1 MSTNREVAGFQPQQR
16 VTFPQTFSLDGAW
29 QLVPI
34 DTFRQGFYPLEDAA
48 WLDQELPAHWQ
59 QHPLLEHYAGKVVYR
74 KCFPLQG
81 LRTEEQGLSLDTAIP
96 ASQSSV
102 LSPRYWLRLNG
113 IFYWSHPYF
122 NGVDLGR
129 HEGYF
134 APQEHEVTSWLAAD
148 NTLLVEVECPE
159 EHNKFGKRM
168 ITGVFSHWDCLDPA
182 TNPGG
187 IWLPV
192 ELIATGP
199 TRIKMV
205 RLRTKVLGAAAAE
218 LSFRATLDT
227 AEASDVTLRWTLA
240 PKNFAGE
247 VQVIEQHRALAAGV
261 QEIAGLLEVRDP
273 QPWWSH
279 DLGHPN
285 CYTVTLEVVHGGE
298 VSDAYAS
305 TFGLRRFEMRNWIA
319 YLNGKRLFLRGSNY
333 APGDTRIATMT
344 PERCAQDLQL
354 AQACNMNMLRV
365 HAHVEHPAFYEAADL
380 AGVLL
385 WQDFPLQW
393 LYRREILPEAQR
405 QTRQMI
411 ELLGNHPAVAIWCMH
426 NEALY
431 TADTTDERLIT
442 FLRIYFSV
450 FIWNWNRDVLDTRL
464 KQIAQAADGTR
475 PVVRS
480 SGEYAVPFIRR
491 GTDTHFYFGWYRKIY
506 GVLRSLDSVIRRF
519 PKNIR
524 FVTEFGAQ
532 SFPNLES
539 CVKFMDADIAIID
552 WQRLAERHHFQPN
565 MLGYWL
571 DWRVTQSL
579 EELIRITQD
588 YQIAINRYYIDRLR
602 YHKYRPTGGMLAFM
616 FNDSNPAIQWSIVD
630 YWRVPKRSYDAMRVA
645 LSPQYVFTLLERD
658 DYPVGKPIVLPI
670 YIVNDAQR
678 NVPVELFARLHDD
691 TGAELARIERALT
704 FPADC
709 MALEIDRLRLT
720 PDRSGVYR
728 LLLSCQA
735 EGGEMVEQGYD
746 IVVVTSQR

>member
-1 MSTNREVAGFQPQQR
+1 MTLP
-16 VTFPQTFSLDGAW
+16 TTITLDGRW
-29 QLVPI
+29 QLLPI

-59 QHPLLEHYAGKVVYR
+59 QHALLERYAGKVVYR
-74 KCFPLQG
+74 KRFPLPFERSNVQTFER
-81 LRTEEQGLSLDTAIP
+81 L
-96 ASQSSV
+96 
-102 LSPRYWLRLNG
+102 RYWLRLNG
-113 IFYWSHPYF
+113 IFYWSQPYF

-134 APQEHEVTSWLAAD
+134 IPQEHEVTPWLADD
-148 NTLLVEVECPE
+148 NTLLIEVECPE
-159 EHNKFGKRM
+159 EHDKFGKRM

-187 IWLPV
+187 IWLPI

-199 TRIKMV
+199 TRIKKV
-205 RLRTKVLGAAAAE
+205 LLQTTVLGAAAAE
-218 LSFRATLDT
+218 LRFRATLDT
-227 AEASDVTLRWTLA
+227 AEASDVTLRWALA

-247 VQVIEQHRALAAGV
+247 VQVIEQRRALAAGA

-273 QPWWSH
+273 QPWWTH

-285 CYTVTLEVVHGGE
+285 CYTITLEVLHSDQ
-298 VSDAYAS
+298 VSDAQAV

-319 YLNGKRLFLRGSNY
+319 YLNGNRLFLKGSNY

-365 HAHVEHPAFYEAADL
+365 HAHVDHPAFYEAADL
-380 AGVLL
+380 AGILL

-393 LYRREILPEAQR
+393 FYRREILPEAQR
-405 QTRQMI
+405 QAHEMI

-431 TADTTDERLIT
+431 AADTTDERFMTL
-442 FLRIYFSV
+442 LRMYFSV
-450 FIWNWNRDVLDTRL
+450 FVWNWNRDGLDTKL
-464 KQIAQAADGTR
+464 EQIAQVADETR

-480 SGEYAVPFIRR
+480 SGEYAVPLVRP
-491 GTDTHFYFGWYRKIY
+491 GTDTHFYFGWYRKLY
-506 GVLRSLDSVIRRF
+506 GPLRSWDPVIRRF
-519 PKNIR
+519 PNNIR

-539 CVKFMDADIAIID
+539 CIKFMDADITKID
-552 WQRLAERHHFQPN
+552 WQRLAERHHFQPDI
-565 MLGYWL
+565 LSYWL
-571 DWRVTQSL
+571 DWRAAQSL

-602 YHKYRPTGGMLAFM
+602 YHKYRPTGGMLPFM

-630 YWRVPKRSYDAMRVA
+630 YWRVPKRSYAAMRLA
-645 LSPQYVFTLLERD
+645 LSPQYMFTLLERD
-658 DYPVGKPIVLPI
+658 EYPVGQPIDLPI
-670 YIVNDAQR
+670 HIVNDSQQNA
-678 NVPVELFARLHDD
+678 PAEITARLYDD
-691 TGAELARIERALT
+691 AGTELARIERALT

-709 MALEIDRLRLT
+709 MALELDRLRLT
-720 PDRSGVYR
+720 PERPGVYR
-728 LLLSCQA
+728 LVLSWCV
-735 EGGEMVEQGYD
+735 EEGEMLEHRYD
-746 IVVVTSQR
+746 IIVVAS

>member
-1 MSTNREVAGFQPQQR
+1 M
-16 VTFPQTFSLDGAW
+16 TFPQTFSLDGAW
-29 QLVPI
+29 QLLPI
-34 DTFRQGFYPLEDAA
+34 DTFRQGFYPLEDGA

-74 KCFPLQG
+74 KRFPV
-81 LRTEEQGLSLDTAIP
+81 SVAP
-96 ASQSSV
+96 SPSSV
-102 LSPRYWLRLNG
+102 VDHNPAQTTDNGQRTTDATRWWLRLNG
-113 IFYWSHPYF
+113 IFYWSQPYF

-148 NTLLVEVECPE
+148 NTLLVEVECPD
-159 EHNKFGKRM
+159 EHDKFGKRM

-187 IWLPV
+187 IWLPI

-199 TRIKMV
+199 TRIKAV
-205 RLRTKVLGAAAAE
+205 QLQTKVLGVAAAE
-218 LSFRATLDT
+218 LGFRATLDT
-227 AEASDVTLRWTLA
+227 ATASDVTLRWTLA

-247 VQVIEQHRALAAGV
+247 VQVIEQRRALAAGP
-261 QEIAGLLEVRDP
+261 QEIAGLLDLRDP
-273 QPWWSH
+273 QPWWTH
-279 DLGHPN
+279 DLGHPS
-285 CYTVTLEVVHGGE
+285 CYTITLEVMHDDQ
-298 VSDAYAS
+298 VSDARAI
-305 TFGLRRFEMRNWIA
+305 TFGLRRFEMRKWIA
-319 YLNGKRLFLRGSNY
+319 YLNGIRLFLKGSNY

-365 HAHVEHPAFYEAADL
+365 HAHVDHPAFYEAADL
-380 AGVLL
+380 AGILL

-393 LYRREILPEAQR
+393 LYRREVLPQALCQARE
-405 QTRQMI
+405 MI

-431 TADTTDERLIT
+431 TADTTDEGIIT

-464 KQIAQAADGTR
+464 TEVAQAADGTR

-480 SGEYAVPFIRR
+480 SGEYAVPLIRA
-491 GTDTHFYFGWYRKIY
+491 GTDTHFYFGWYLKIY
-506 GVLRSLDSVIRRF
+506 GVLRSWEPVIRRF
-519 PKNIR
+519 PRNIR
-524 FVTEFGAQ
+524 FITEFGAQ

-539 CVKFMDADIAIID
+539 CLKFMDADITKID
-552 WQRLAERHHFQPN
+552 WQHLAERHHFQPG
-565 MLGYWL
+565 MLGHWL
-571 DWRVTQSL
+571 DWRAAQSL
-579 EELIRITQD
+579 DELIRITQD
-588 YQIAINRYYIDRLR
+588 YQIAVNRFYIDRLR
-602 YHKYRPTGGMLAFM
+602 YHKYRPTGGILPFM

-630 YWRVPKRSYDAMRVA
+630 YWRVPKRSYDAMRLA
-645 LSPQYVFTLLERD
+645 FSPQYVFTLLDRD
-658 DYPVGKPIVLPI
+658 QYRVGEPIDLPI

-678 NVPVELFARLHDD
+678 NVLAELTARLHDD
-691 TGAELARIERALT
+691 AGAELARIERSLT

-720 PDRSGVYR
+720 PDRPGVYR
-728 LLLSCQA
+728 LLFSWQAA
-735 EGGEMVEQGYD
+735 EGEIVEHGYD
-746 IVVVTSQR
+746 IIVVASQR